1 MHPFVKLAIILVVIL
16 VLVVLYGR
24 IVGRKDAEVS
34 YAGLSADARAKVSRE
49 ISAGHKVNAIKI
61 YREAT
66 GAPLPDAKRAID
78 NWFVPGRGAGVRD
91 AAAAWTEGRLTD
103 EARGRIS
110 ALVAAGRRDEAM
122 SLYAEAT
129 GASTTEARAIIRT
142 WDPSQ
147 DY

>member
-1 MHPFVKLAIILVVIL
+1 MHPIVKLVLILVVIA
-16 VLVVLYGR
+16 VVVVLYGR
-24 IVGRKDAEVS
+24 IVGRKDSEVD
-34 YAGLSADARAKVSRE
+34 YAGLSDAVRARISRE
-49 ISAGHKVNAIKI
+49 ISAGHKVNAIKL

-91 AAAAWTEGRLTD
+91 AAAAWTEGRLTE

-110 ALVAAGRRDEAM
+110 SLVASDRRDEAM
-122 SLYAEAT
+122 TLYAEAT
-129 GASTTEARAIIRT
+129 GASATEARAIIRT

>member
-1 MHPFVKLAIILVVIL
+1 MHPIVKLVLIVAVVM
-16 VLVVLYGR
+16 VVVVLYGR
-24 IVGRKDAEVS
+24 IVGRKDGEVD
-34 YAGLSADARAKVSRE
+34 YAGLTDAVRAKVSRE
-49 ISAGHKVNAIKI
+49 ISAGHKLNAVKL

-103 EARGRIS
+103 EARTRIS
-110 ALVAAGRRDEAM
+110 ALVEAGRRDDAM

-142 WDPSQ
+142 WDPTQ
-147 DY
+147 GY